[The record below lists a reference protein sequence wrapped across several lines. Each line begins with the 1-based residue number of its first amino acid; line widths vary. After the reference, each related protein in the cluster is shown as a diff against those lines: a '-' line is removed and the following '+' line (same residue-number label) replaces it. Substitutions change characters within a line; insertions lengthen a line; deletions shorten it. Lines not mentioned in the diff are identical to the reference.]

1 MHFVLGIVHSHV
13 LSRPYRVFKPTAL
26 DRPPWPGGGCDV
38 KGERLKVPR
47 PFQCKGLKRPAT
59 REETACMKVRNRRT
73 QLNPAAFERRAR
85 RNVAQWL
92 RKCRLARE
100 ITQTTLARRVGVT
113 YQQIQKYETGR
124 DRLSIEWL
132 MLIAEV
138 LDVPV
143 ERLLFG
149 TSRRSPPPVELSQR
163 LTLTCDGLE
172 SLGLY
177 HGDIVIDGSGF
188 LAVCSVD

>member
-1 MHFVLGIVHSHV
+1 N
-13 LSRPYRVFKPTAL
+13 
-26 DRPPWPGGGCDV
+26 
-38 KGERLKVPR
+38 LK
-47 PFQCKGLKRPAT
+47 
-59 REETACMKVRNRRT
+59 
-73 QLNPAAFERRAR
+73 PAAFEQRAR
-85 RNVAQWL
+85 RNVAKRL
-92 RKCRLARE
+92 RKCRLARK

-124 DRLSIEWL
+124 DRLSIERL

-163 LTLTCDGLE
+163 LTLTCNGLE

-188 LAVCSVD
+188 LAACSVD